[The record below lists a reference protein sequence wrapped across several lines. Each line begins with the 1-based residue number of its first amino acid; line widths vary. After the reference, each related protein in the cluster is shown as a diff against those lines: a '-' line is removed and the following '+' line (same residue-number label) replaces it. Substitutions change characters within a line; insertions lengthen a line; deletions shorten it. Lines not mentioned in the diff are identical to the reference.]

1 MKTIRIFTMAA
12 AALILAACGN
22 EEFIENVENGAA
34 EQLVP
39 MTFTANM
46 PQTRTYLSGGTN
58 VHWSKGD
65 EIALWDN
72 TDKRKFTATEIDG
85 SSATFTGMA
94 NSNYRYAAFY
104 PYSAVKA
111 REAVTFTFTLP
122 AKQTAK
128 WKSFA
133 NNLAP
138 SFALVEAPET
148 NLQFKNVCAL
158 VKFYLGLT
166 AIDVK
171 TVSLVARNGEVLAG
185 DLKYKFTDE
194 SVVGAE
200 SNTSSRI
207 DLSGPFE
214 PAIDYYFVVRPCT
227 LAEGFSL
234 YVEYNDGTLKR
245 TEVRKPVTL
254 KAGQILDIGAPKNL
268 RPYISQAILPEEM
281 GTPNGDGSVT
291 LSDDD
296 LIALEEIKRLNLSNK
311 GLTNLY
317 GIEVYSNLKYL
328 TCNDNPGLT
337 KIDVRNLTKLE
348 DLECERNAALTE
360 LKVNGLSNLKTLGCN
375 QNQLTSLDLT
385 GLTNLRTL
393 SCSQNQLTSLDL
405 TGLTSLEIF
414 YCHEN
419 KLTELDISMLP
430 ALNMLVCGKQELP
443 SSADFLHLYMTEE
456 QYSGIWC
463 NHNQGWAENVG
474 VVAYVK

>member
-1 MKTIRIFTMAA
+1 MKTIRIFTLAA

-65 EIALWDN
+65 EIALWDD

-111 REAVTFTFTLP
+111 RDGVTFTFTLP

-128 WKSFA
+128 WRSFA

-158 VKFYLGLT
+158 VKFNLNLT

-214 PAIDYYFVVRPCT
+214 PAADYYFVVRPCT
-227 LAEGFSL
+227 MLRGFSL

-245 TEVRKPVTL
+245 TDVRHSVRL
-254 KAGQILDIGAPKNL
+254 EAGKILDIGVPKNL
-268 RPYISQAILPEEM
+268 GPYISEAIVPEGM

-291 LSDDD
+291 LSN
-296 LIALEEIKRLNLSNK
+296 EEKEQLKAIESLDLSNK
-311 GLTNLY
+311 GLKNLS

-328 TCNDNPGLT
+328 FCSGNKSLT
-337 KIDVRNLTKLE
+337 KIDVRKLTKLE
-348 DLECERNAALTE
+348 ILECESCALTE
-360 LKVNGLSNLKTLGCN
+360 LKVNGLSNLKRILCAENKLTSLDVSGLTKLGLLYCYR
-375 QNQLTSLDLT
+375 NQLTSL
-385 GLTNLRTL
+385 NLAGVTSLVTL
-393 SCSQNQLTSLDL
+393 SCHT
-405 TGLTSLEIF
+405 
-414 YCHEN
+414 N

-430 ALNMLVCGKQELP
+430 ALNELRCGNQYGNLR
-443 SSADFLHLYMTEE
+443 LYMTEE
-456 QYSGIWC
+456 QYSGMWETEKTYPD
-463 NHNQGWAENVG
+463 NRNVG
-474 VVAYVK
+474 AYIK

>member
-58 VHWSKGD
+58 VHWSEGD

-94 NSNYRYAAFY
+94 NSYYRYAAFY

-111 REAVTFTFTLP
+111 RDGVTFTFTLP

-128 WKSFA
+128 WKSFD

-158 VKFYLGLT
+158 VKFNLNLT
-166 AIDVK
+166 AINVK

-207 DLSGPFE
+207 DLSGTFE
-214 PAIDYYFVVRPCT
+214 PAADYYFVVRPCT
-227 LAEGFSL
+227 MLRGFSL

-245 TEVRKPVTL
+245 TDVRHSVRL
-254 KAGQILDIGAPKNL
+254 EAGKILDIGAPKNL
-268 RPYISQAILPEEM
+268 EPYISEAIVPEGM
-281 GTPNGDGSVT
+281 GTSNGDGSVT
-291 LSDDD
+291 LSDDEKEQ
-296 LIALEEIKRLNLSNK
+296 LKAIERLDLSNK
-311 GLTNLY
+311 GLKNLY
-317 GIEVYSNLKYL
+317 GIEVYPSLRSL
-328 TCNDNPGLT
+328 VCTDNPGLT
-337 KIDVRNLTKLE
+337 KMDVRKLTKLE
-348 DLECERNAALTE
+348 TLDCQRNALTE
-360 LKVNGLSNLKTLGCN
+360 LKVNGLSNLQRFFCAENK
-375 QNQLTSLDLT
+375 LTELDV
-385 GLTNLRTL
+385 
-393 SCSQNQLTSLDL
+393 S
-405 TGLTSLEIF
+405 GLTSLYQFNCERNRLTSLNLAGLTSLVTLNCF
-414 YCHEN
+414 EN

-430 ALNMLVCGKQELP
+430 ALTELRCGKQYGNLR
-443 SSADFLHLYMTEE
+443 LYMTEE
-456 QYSGIWC
+456 QYSGMWETEQTFPNNIK
-463 NHNQGWAENVG
+463 

>member
-1 MKTIRIFTMAA
+1 MAA

-94 NSNYRYAAFY
+94 NSYYRYAAFY

-111 REAVTFTFTLP
+111 RDGVTFTFTLP

-158 VKFYLGLT
+158 VKFNLNLT

-185 DLKYKFTDE
+185 LR
-194 SVVGAE
+194 GA
-200 SNTSSRI
+200 
-207 DLSGPFE
+207 
-214 PAIDYYFVVRPCT
+214 
-227 LAEGFSL
+227 SL
-234 YVEYNDGTLKR
+234 HDV
-245 TEVRKPVTL
+245 
-254 KAGQILDIGAPKNL
+254 
-268 RPYISQAILPEEM
+268 
-281 GTPNGDGSVT
+281 
-291 LSDDD
+291 
-296 LIALEEIKRLNLSNK
+296 K
-311 GLTNLY
+311 GLQL
-317 GIEVYSNLKYL
+317 
-328 TCNDNPGLT
+328 
-337 KIDVRNLTKLE
+337 VR
-348 DLECERNAALTE
+348 
-360 LKVNGLSNLKTLGCN
+360 
-375 QNQLTSLDLT
+375 
-385 GLTNLRTL
+385 
-393 SCSQNQLTSLDL
+393 
-405 TGLTSLEIF
+405 
-414 YCHEN
+414 
-419 KLTELDISMLP
+419 
-430 ALNMLVCGKQELP
+430 
-443 SSADFLHLYMTEE
+443 
-456 QYSGIWC
+456 
-463 NHNQGWAENVG
+463 
-474 VVAYVK
+474 

>member
-58 VHWSKGD
+58 VHWSEGD

-128 WKSFA
+128 WKSFD

-185 DLKYKFTDE
+185 DLKYKFTEE
-194 SVVGAE
+194 SVTGAE

-227 LAEGFSL
+227 MLKGFSL

-245 TEVRKPVTL
+245 TDVRHSVRL
-254 KAGQILDIGAPKNL
+254 EAGKILDIGAPKNL
-268 RPYISQAILPEEM
+268 EPYISEAIVPEGM
-281 GTPNGDGSVT
+281 GTSNGDGSVT
-291 LSDDD
+291 LSELD
-296 LIALEEIKRLNLSNK
+296 LIALEEIETLDLSNK
-311 GLTNLY
+311 GLKNLY
-317 GIEVYSNLKYL
+317 GIEVYSNLKQL

-337 KIDVRNLTKLE
+337 KIDVRKLTKLE
-348 DLECERNAALTE
+348 RLECNRNALTE
-360 LKVNGLSNLKTLGCN
+360 LKVNGLSNLQVLSCY

-419 KLTELDISMLP
+419 RMTHLDITMLP
-430 ALNMLVCGKQELP
+430 ALTTLMCGKQKKRLVLILT
-443 SSADFLHLYMTEE
+443 SE
-456 QYSGIWC
+456 QYTDMWIKNKGYVENIGITT
-463 NHNQGWAENVG
+463 ALE
-474 VVAYVK
+474 

>member
-58 VHWSKGD
+58 VHWSEGD

-85 SSATFTGMA
+85 SSATFTGEA

-158 VKFYLGLT
+158 VKFYIGLS

-234 YVEYNDGTLKR
+234 LVEYNDGTLKR

-268 RPYISQAILPEEM
+268 RPYISQAILPEGT

-291 LSDDD
+291 LSELD
-296 LIALEEIKRLNLSNK
+296 LIALEEIETLDLSNK
-311 GLTNLY
+311 GLKNLY

-328 TCNDNPGLT
+328 FCNDNLGLT
-337 KIDVRNLTKLE
+337 KIDVRKLTKLE
-348 DLECERNAALTE
+348 RLECNRNALTE
-360 LKVNGLSNLKTLGCN
+360 LKVNGLSNLQVLSCY

-419 KLTELDISMLP
+419 KLTHLDITMLP
-430 ALNMLVCGKQELP
+430 ALTTLMCGKQTKTNGSLAKLIL
-443 SSADFLHLYMTEE
+443 SMTSE
-456 QYSGIWC
+456 QYTNMWPA
-463 NHNQGWAENVG
+463 QGYVENTG
-474 VVAYVK
+474 VMPVPK

>member
-58 VHWSKGD
+58 VHWSEGD

-94 NSNYRYAAFY
+94 NSYYRYAAFY

-111 REAVTFTFTLP
+111 RDGVTFTFTLP

-128 WKSFA
+128 WRSFA

-158 VKFYLGLT
+158 VKFNLNLN
-166 AIDVK
+166 AINVK

-200 SNTSSRI
+200 SNISSRI

-214 PAIDYYFVVRPCT
+214 PAADYYFVVRPCT
-227 LAEGFSL
+227 MLRGFSL

-245 TEVRKPVTL
+245 TDVRHSVRL
-254 KAGQILDIGAPKNL
+254 EAGKILDIGAPKNL
-268 RPYISQAILPEEM
+268 EPYISQAIVPEGM
-281 GTPNGDGSVT
+281 GTSNGDGSVT
-291 LSDDD
+291 LSDDEKEQ
-296 LIALEEIKRLNLSNK
+296 LKAIERLDLSNK
-311 GLTNLY
+311 GLTNLS

-337 KIDVRNLTKLE
+337 KIDVRKLTKLE
-348 DLECERNAALTE
+348 DLECDRNGALTE
-360 LKVNGLSNLKTLGCN
+360 LKVNGLTNLRSLSCFRNK
-375 QNQLTSLDLT
+375 LTSLDLT
-385 GLTNLRTL
+385 GLTNLKFLECSRNNL
-393 SCSQNQLTSLDL
+393 SELNL
-405 TGLTSLEIF
+405 TGLTSLETLS
-414 YCHEN
+414 CHRN
-419 KLTELDISMLP
+419 WLTSLDISMLP
-430 ALNMLVCGKQELP
+430 ALTKVYCGSQKEG
-443 SSADFLHLYMTEE
+443 
-456 QYSGIWC
+456 SGIWLTLVMTQEQYTTMWPY
-463 NHNQGWAENVG
+463 NEGFEGNEFVTYNI
-474 VVAYVK
+474 K

>member
-58 VHWSKGD
+58 VHWSEGD

-85 SSATFTGMA
+85 SSATFTGEA

-128 WKSFA
+128 WKSFD

-158 VKFYLGLT
+158 VKFYIGLS

-227 LAEGFSL
+227 MLKGFSL
-234 YVEYNDGTLKR
+234 VIEYNDGTLKR
-245 TEVRKPVTL
+245 TDVRHSVRL
-254 KAGQILDIGAPKNL
+254 EAGKILDIGAPKNL
-268 RPYISQAILPEEM
+268 GPYISQAILPEGM

-291 LSDDD
+291 LSELD
-296 LIALEEIKRLNLSNK
+296 LIALEEIERLDLSAKGLKNLS
-311 GLTNLY
+311 
-317 GIEVYSNLKYL
+317 GIEVYSNLKSL
-328 TCNDNPGLT
+328 NCTGNKSLT
-337 KIDVRNLTKLE
+337 KIDVRKLTKLE
-348 DLECERNAALTE
+348 TLYCESCALTG
-360 LKVNGLSNLKTLGCN
+360 LKVNGLSNLRRLSCE
-375 QNQLTSLDLT
+375 QNQLTELDLT
-385 GLTNLRTL
+385 GLSSLDLLDCYT
-393 SCSQNQLTSLDL
+393 NQLTELNLS
-405 TGLTSLEIF
+405 GLTSLVTLNC
-414 YCHEN
+414 YEN

-430 ALNMLVCGKQELP
+430 ALNKLCCGKQELP
-443 SSADFLHLYMTEE
+443 SGVYALSLYMTEE
-456 QYSGIWC
+456 QYSTMWPD
-463 NHNQGWAENVG
+463 NQGWAENYG
-474 VVAYVK
+474 AQAYPK

>member
-72 TDKRKFTATEIDG
+72 TDMRKFTATEIDG

-94 NSNYRYAAFY
+94 NSNFRYAAFY

-158 VKFYLGLT
+158 VKFYIGLS

-227 LAEGFSL
+227 LAEGFNL

-268 RPYISQAILPEEM
+268 EPYISEAIVPEGM

-291 LSDDD
+291 LSDDEKEQLKAIERLD
-296 LIALEEIKRLNLSNK
+296 LSAE
-311 GLTNLY
+311 GLKNLY

-328 TCNDNPGLT
+328 YCTDNPGLT
-337 KIDVRNLTKLE
+337 KIDVRKLTKLE
-348 DLECERNAALTE
+348 TLDCKRNALTE
-360 LKVNGLSNLKTLGCN
+360 LNVTGLSNLQVLSCAV
-375 QNQLTSLDLT
+375 NQLTSLDLT

-419 KLTELDISMLP
+419 RMTHLDITMLP
-430 ALNMLVCGKQELP
+430 ALTTLMCGKQTKTNGSL
-443 SSADFLHLYMTEE
+443 AKLILLMTSE
-456 QYSGIWC
+456 QYTNMWSR
-463 NHNQGWAENVG
+463 QGYVENTG
-474 VVAYVK
+474 VMPVFG

>member
-128 WKSFA
+128 WNSFA

-158 VKFYLGLT
+158 VKFYLNLT
-166 AIDVK
+166 AINVK

-227 LAEGFSL
+227 LTGGFSL
-234 YVEYNDGTLKR
+234 VIEYNDGTLKR

-268 RPYISQAILPEEM
+268 GPYISQAILPEGM

-291 LSDDD
+291 LSELD
-296 LIALEEIKRLNLSNK
+296 LIALEEIESLTLSAKGLKNLS
-311 GLTNLY
+311 
-317 GIEVYSNLKYL
+317 GIEVYSNLKSL
-328 TCNDNPGLT
+328 NCSGNLGLT
-337 KIDVRNLTKLE
+337 KIDVRKLTKLE
-348 DLECERNAALTE
+348 TLDCERCALTE
-360 LKVNGLSNLKTLGCN
+360 LKVNGLSNLQRFFCAGNKLTELDVSGLTKLGLLHCYRN
-375 QNQLTSLDLT
+375 RLTSL
-385 GLTNLRTL
+385 NLAGVTSLVTL
-393 SCSQNQLTSLDL
+393 SCHT
-405 TGLTSLEIF
+405 
-414 YCHEN
+414 N

-430 ALNMLVCGKQELP
+430 ALNELRCGKQELP
-443 SSADFLHLYMTEE
+443 SGVYALSLYMTEK
-456 QYSGIWC
+456 QYSTMWPD
-463 NHNQGWAENVG
+463 NQGQTENSG
-474 VVAYVK
+474 VRAYKK

>member
-158 VKFYLGLT
+158 VKFYIGLS

-227 LAEGFSL
+227 MLKGFSL

-245 TEVRKPVTL
+245 TDVRHSVRL
-254 KAGQILDIGAPKNL
+254 EAGKILDIGAPKNL
-268 RPYISQAILPEEM
+268 EPYISEAIVPEGM

-291 LSDDD
+291 LSNDEKEQ
-296 LIALEEIKRLNLSNK
+296 LKAIESLTLSAKGLKNLS
-311 GLTNLY
+311 

-328 TCNDNPGLT
+328 SCTDNPGLT
-337 KIDVRNLTKLE
+337 KIDVRKLTKLE
-348 DLECERNAALTE
+348 TLDCRRNALTE
-360 LKVNGLSNLKTLGCN
+360 LNLSGLTKLTTLWC
-375 QNQLTSLDLT
+375 QMNQLTTLDVS
-385 GLTNLRTL
+385 GLTQLTTLWCFSNNLTALDITQLSGLRTL
-393 SCSQNQLTSLDL
+393 YCGNQNDGRILTLTLTAAQKTKWDSTWSSDSDNVRVTFDL
-405 TGLTSLEIF
+405 
-414 YCHEN
+414 
-419 KLTELDISMLP
+419 K
-430 ALNMLVCGKQELP
+430 
-443 SSADFLHLYMTEE
+443 
-456 QYSGIWC
+456 
-463 NHNQGWAENVG
+463 
-474 VVAYVK
+474 

>member
-1 MKTIRIFTMAA
+1 M
-12 AALILAACGN
+12 
-22 EEFIENVENGAA
+22 
-34 EQLVP
+34 
-39 MTFTANM
+39 
-46 PQTRTYLSGGTN
+46 
-58 VHWSKGD
+58 HWSKGD

-94 NSNYRYAAFY
+94 NSYYRYAAFY

-111 REAVTFTFTLP
+111 RDGVTFTFTLP

-158 VKFYLGLT
+158 VKFNLNLT

-227 LAEGFSL
+227 MLRGFSL

-245 TEVRKPVTL
+245 TDVRHSVRL
-254 KAGQILDIGAPKNL
+254 EAGKILDIGAPKNL
-268 RPYISQAILPEEM
+268 EPYISEAIVPEGM
-281 GTPNGDGSVT
+281 GTSNGDGSVT
-291 LSDDD
+291 LSDDEKEQ
-296 LIALEEIKRLNLSNK
+296 LKAIETLELSGKGLKNLS
-311 GLTNLY
+311 

-328 TCNDNPGLT
+328 FCSGNKSLT
-337 KIDVRNLTKLE
+337 KIDVRKLTKLE
-348 DLECERNAALTE
+348 ILECESCALTE
-360 LKVNGLSNLKTLGCN
+360 LKVNGLSNLKRILCAENKLTSLDVSGLTKLGLLYCYR
-375 QNQLTSLDLT
+375 NQLTSL
-385 GLTNLRTL
+385 NLAGVTSLVTL
-393 SCSQNQLTSLDL
+393 SCHT
-405 TGLTSLEIF
+405 
-414 YCHEN
+414 N

-430 ALNMLVCGKQELP
+430 ALNELRCGNQYGNLR
-443 SSADFLHLYMTEE
+443 LYMTEE
-456 QYSGIWC
+456 QYSGMWETEKTYPD
-463 NHNQGWAENVG
+463 NRNVG
-474 VVAYVK
+474 AYIK

>member
-1 MKTIRIFTMAA
+1 MAA

-58 VHWSKGD
+58 VHWSEGD

-128 WKSFA
+128 WKSFD

-158 VKFYLGLT
+158 VKFYIGLS

-214 PAIDYYFVVRPCT
+214 P
-227 LAEGFSL
+227 
-234 YVEYNDGTLKR
+234 
-245 TEVRKPVTL
+245 
-254 KAGQILDIGAPKNL
+254 
-268 RPYISQAILPEEM
+268 
-281 GTPNGDGSVT
+281 
-291 LSDDD
+291 
-296 LIALEEIKRLNLSNK
+296 
-311 GLTNLY
+311 
-317 GIEVYSNLKYL
+317 
-328 TCNDNPGLT
+328 
-337 KIDVRNLTKLE
+337 
-348 DLECERNAALTE
+348 
-360 LKVNGLSNLKTLGCN
+360 
-375 QNQLTSLDLT
+375 
-385 GLTNLRTL
+385 
-393 SCSQNQLTSLDL
+393 
-405 TGLTSLEIF
+405 
-414 YCHEN
+414 
-419 KLTELDISMLP
+419 
-430 ALNMLVCGKQELP
+430 
-443 SSADFLHLYMTEE
+443 
-456 QYSGIWC
+456 
-463 NHNQGWAENVG
+463 
-474 VVAYVK
+474 

>member
-72 TDKRKFTATEIDG
+72 TDMRKFTATEIDG
-85 SSATFTGMA
+85 SSATFTGEA
-94 NSNYRYAAFY
+94 NSYNRYAAFY

-111 REAVTFTFTLP
+111 CDGVTFTFTLP

-158 VKFYLGLT
+158 VKFYIGLS

-214 PAIDYYFVVRPCT
+214 PAADYYFVVRPCT

-234 YVEYNDGTLKR
+234 LVEYNDGTLKR
-245 TEVRKPVTL
+245 TDVRKPVTL
-254 KAGQILDIGAPKNL
+254 KAGKILDIGAPKNL
-268 RPYISQAILPEEM
+268 EPYISQAILPEGT

-291 LSDDD
+291 LSELD
-296 LIALEEIKRLNLSNK
+296 LIALEKIERLDLSNI
-311 GLTNLY
+311 GLKNLY

-328 TCNDNPGLT
+328 YCNDNPGLT
-337 KIDVRNLTKLE
+337 KIDVRKLTKLE
-348 DLECERNAALTE
+348 TLYCDRNPVLTE
-360 LKVNGLSNLKTLGCN
+360 LKVNGLSNLRVLSCAI
-375 QNQLTSLDLT
+375 NQLTELDLT

-393 SCSQNQLTSLDL
+393 SCAINQLTSLDL

-419 KLTELDISMLP
+419 RMTHLDITMLP
-430 ALNMLVCGKQELP
+430 ALTRLMCGKQTNDNRGQLI
-443 SSADFLHLYMTEE
+443 LIMTSE
-456 QYSGIWC
+456 QYTNMWSA
-463 NHNQGWAENVG
+463 QGYVENTG
-474 VVAYVK
+474 VLPVPK

>member
-58 VHWSKGD
+58 VHWSEGD

-85 SSATFTGMA
+85 SSATFTGEA

-111 REAVTFTFTLP
+111 RDGVTFTFTLP

-158 VKFYLGLT
+158 VKFYIGLS

-227 LAEGFSL
+227 MLKGFNL

-245 TEVRKPVTL
+245 TDVRHSVRL
-254 KAGQILDIGAPKNL
+254 EAGKILDIGAPKNL
-268 RPYISQAILPEEM
+268 EPYISEAIVPEGM

-348 DLECERNAALTE
+348 DLTCERNAALTE

-375 QNQLTSLDLT
+375 RNQLTSLDLT

-430 ALNMLVCGKQELP
+430 ALNMLMCGKQELP

-456 QYSGIWC
+456 QYSTMWPK
-463 NHNQGWAENVG
+463 NQGWAENVG

>member
-1 MKTIRIFTMAA
+1 MAA

-46 PQTRTYLSGGTN
+46 PQTRTYLSGGTD
-58 VHWSKGD
+58 VHWSEGD

-111 REAVTFTFTLP
+111 RDGVTFTFTLP

-128 WKSFA
+128 WKSFD

-138 SFALVEAPET
+138 SFAHVEAPET

-158 VKFYLGLT
+158 VKFYIGLS

-227 LAEGFSL
+227 LAEGFNL

-268 RPYISQAILPEEM
+268 EPYISEAIVPEGM
-281 GTPNGDGSVT
+281 GTSNGDGSVT
-291 LSDDD
+291 LSDDEKEQ
-296 LIALEEIKRLNLSNK
+296 LKARESLTLSGK
-311 GLTNLY
+311 GLKNLY
-317 GIEVYSNLKYL
+317 GIEVYSNLISL
-328 TCNDNPGLT
+328 TCTANPGLT
-337 KIDVRNLTKLE
+337 KIDVRKLTKLE
-348 DLECERNAALTE
+348 TLRCERNALTE
-360 LKVNGLSNLKTLGCN
+360 LKVNGLSNLRWFYCAEN
-375 QNQLTSLDLT
+375 RLTELDV
-385 GLTNLRTL
+385 
-393 SCSQNQLTSLDL
+393 S
-405 TGLTSLEIF
+405 GLTSLSRF
-414 YCHEN
+414 YCERNRLTSLNLAGLTSLVTLNCYEN

-430 ALNMLVCGKQELP
+430 ALNKLRCGKQELP
-443 SSADFLHLYMTEE
+443 SGVYALYLYMTEE
-456 QYSGIWC
+456 QYSTMWPD
-463 NHNQGWAENVG
+463 NRGWAENYG
-474 VVAYVK
+474 VQAYKK

>member
-72 TDKRKFTATEIDG
+72 TAKRKFTATEIDG
-85 SSATFTGMA
+85 SSATFTGEA
-94 NSNYRYAAFY
+94 NASYIYIAAY
-104 PYSAVKA
+104 PYNAVVGEMSRIK
-111 REAVTFTFTLP
+111 LP

-128 WKSFA
+128 WKSFD
-133 NNLAP
+133 NNLAI
-138 SFALVEAPET
+138 SYAVSMGGGL
-148 NLQFKNVCAL
+148 NLQFKNACAL
-158 VKFYLGLT
+158 VKFYIGLS

-185 DLKYKFTDE
+185 TMSLNLERGELIPDVD
-194 SVVGAE
+194 S
-200 SNTSSRI
+200 SSRI

-234 YVEYNDGTLKR
+234 LVEYNDGTLKR

-268 RPYISQAILPEEM
+268 EPYISEAIVPEGM

-291 LSDDD
+291 LSDDEKEQLKAIERLD
-296 LIALEEIKRLNLSNK
+296 LSAEGVK
-311 GLTNLY
+311 NLY

-328 TCNDNPGLT
+328 YCTDNPGLT
-337 KIDVRNLTKLE
+337 KIDVRKLTKLE
-348 DLECERNAALTE
+348 ILDCKRSALTE
-360 LKVNGLSNLKTLGCN
+360 LNVTGLTNLRTLNCTE
-375 QNQLTSLDLT
+375 NQLTSLDLT

-393 SCSQNQLTSLDL
+393 SCAINKLGELNL

-414 YCHEN
+414 YCNEN
-419 KLTELDISMLP
+419 WLTSLDISMLP
-430 ALNMLVCGKQELP
+430 ALTTLRCGSQKEGSGNWLILV
-443 SSADFLHLYMTEE
+443 MTQE
-456 QYSGIWC
+456 QYTTMWPYNEGFEGNEFVTTS
-463 NHNQGWAENVG
+463 
-474 VVAYVK
+474 VKK

>member
-1 MKTIRIFTMAA
+1 MKTIRIFTLAA

-46 PQTRTYLSGGTN
+46 PQTRTYLNGGKN

-85 SSATFTGMA
+85 SSATFTGEA
-94 NSNYRYAAFY
+94 NSYYRYAAFY

-158 VKFYLGLT
+158 VKFNLNLN
-166 AIDVK
+166 AINVK
-171 TVSLVARNGEVLAG
+171 TVSLLARNGEVLAG
-185 DLKYKFTDE
+185 DLKYKFTDG
-194 SVVGAE
+194 SVDGAE

-227 LAEGFSL
+227 LEEGFNL

-245 TEVRKPVTL
+245 TDVRHSVRL
-254 KAGQILDIGAPKNL
+254 EAGKILDIGMLKNL
-268 RPYISQAILPEEM
+268 EPYISQAIVPEGM

-291 LSDDD
+291 LSDDEKEQ
-296 LIALEEIKRLNLSNK
+296 LKARESLTLSGK

-317 GIEVYSNLKYL
+317 GIEVYSNLISL
-328 TCNDNPGLT
+328 TCTANPGLT
-337 KIDVRNLTKLE
+337 KIDVRKLTKLE
-348 DLECERNAALTE
+348 TLDCKRNALTE
-360 LKVNGLSNLKTLGCN
+360 LKVNGLSNLRWFYCAEN
-375 QNQLTSLDLT
+375 RLTELDV
-385 GLTNLRTL
+385 
-393 SCSQNQLTSLDL
+393 S
-405 TGLTSLEIF
+405 GLTSLSRF
-414 YCHEN
+414 YCERNRLTSLNLDGLTSLSLLNCYEN

-430 ALNMLVCGKQELP
+430 VLDKLRCGKQELP
-443 SSADFLHLYMTEE
+443 SGASALSLYMTEE
-456 QYSGIWC
+456 QYSTMWPD
-463 NHNQGWAENVG
+463 NRGWAENAG
-474 VVAYVK
+474 VQAYKK

>member
-128 WKSFA
+128 WNSFA

-158 VKFYLGLT
+158 VKFYIGLS

-227 LAEGFSL
+227 MLRGFSL
-234 YVEYNDGTLKR
+234 LIEYNDGTLKR
-245 TEVRKPVTL
+245 TDVRHSVRL
-254 KAGQILDIGAPKNL
+254 EAGKILDIGAPKNL
-268 RPYISQAILPEEM
+268 GPYISEAIVPEGI
-281 GTPNGDGSVT
+281 GTPNGDGSVS
-291 LSDDD
+291 LSELD
-296 LIALEEIKRLNLSNK
+296 LTALEKKERLDLSNR

-337 KIDVRNLTKLE
+337 KIDVRKLTKLE
-348 DLECERNAALTE
+348 TLQCERNAALTE
-360 LKVNGLSNLKTLGCN
+360 LKVNGLSNLWA
-375 QNQLTSLDLT
+375 
-385 GLTNLRTL
+385 L
-393 SCSQNQLTSLDL
+393 SCSSNKLSELNL

-419 KLTELDISMLP
+419 RMTHLDITMLP
-430 ALNMLVCGKQELP
+430 ALTKLKCGKQELP
-443 SSADFLHLYMTEE
+443 SGVDALSLYMTEE
-456 QYSGIWC
+456 QYLTMWPG
-463 NHNQGWAENVG
+463 QGWAENSG
-474 VVAYVK
+474 VQTNIK

>member
-128 WKSFA
+128 WRSFA

-158 VKFYLGLT
+158 VKFNLNLT

-207 DLSGPFE
+207 DLSGTFE
-214 PAIDYYFVVRPCT
+214 PAADYYFVVRPCT
-227 LAEGFSL
+227 LEEGFSL
-234 YVEYNDGTLKR
+234 LIEYNDGTLKR

-254 KAGQILDIGAPKNL
+254 KAGQILDIGTPKNL
-268 RPYISQAILPEEM
+268 GPYISQAILPEGM

-296 LIALEEIKRLNLSNK
+296 LIALEEIERLDLSAK
-311 GLTNLY
+311 GLKNLY

-328 TCNDNPGLT
+328 SCTDNPGLT
-337 KIDVRNLTKLE
+337 KIDVRKLTKLE
-348 DLECERNAALTE
+348 TLRCQSCALTE
-360 LKVNGLSNLKTLGCN
+360 LKVNGLSNLKTLGCS

-393 SCSQNQLTSLDL
+393 SCAINQLTSLDL

-419 KLTELDISMLP
+419 RMTHLDITMLP
-430 ALNMLVCGKQELP
+430 ALTTLMCGKQTNGSQGQLI
-443 SSADFLHLYMTEE
+443 LIMTSE
-456 QYSGIWC
+456 QYTNMWSA
-463 NHNQGWAENVG
+463 QGYVENTG
-474 VVAYVK
+474 VLPVPK

>member
-46 PQTRTYLSGGTN
+46 PQTRTYLSDGTN

-65 EIALWDN
+65 EIALWDD

-85 SSATFTGMA
+85 SSATFTGEA
-94 NSNYRYAAFY
+94 NSNNRYAAFY

-111 REAVTFTFTLP
+111 RDGVTFTFTLP

-128 WKSFA
+128 WNSFA

-158 VKFYLGLT
+158 VKFYIGLS

-171 TVSLVARNGEVLAG
+171 TVSLVALNGEVLAG

-234 YVEYNDGTLKR
+234 LVEYNDGTLKR

-254 KAGQILDIGAPKNL
+254 KAGQILDIVAPKNL
-268 RPYISQAILPEEM
+268 ELYISEAIVPEGM
-281 GTPNGDGSVT
+281 GTPNGDGTVT
-291 LSDDD
+291 LSNDEKEQLKAIETLD
-296 LIALEEIKRLNLSNK
+296 LSNK

-317 GIEVYSNLKYL
+317 GIEVYSNLKKL

-337 KIDVRNLTKLE
+337 KMDVRKLTKLE
-348 DLECERNAALTE
+348 TLYCDRNALTE
-360 LKVNGLSNLKTLGCN
+360 LKVNGLTNLRSLTCLRNK
-375 QNQLTSLDLT
+375 LTSLDLT
-385 GLTNLRTL
+385 GLTNLKFLECSRNNL
-393 SCSQNQLTSLDL
+393 SELNL
-405 TGLTSLEIF
+405 TGLTSLETLS
-414 YCHEN
+414 CHRN
-419 KLTELDISMLP
+419 WLTKLDISMLP
-430 ALNMLVCGKQELP
+430 ALTKVYCGSQKEG
-443 SSADFLHLYMTEE
+443 
-456 QYSGIWC
+456 SGIWLTLFMTQEQYTTMWPY
-463 NHNQGWAENVG
+463 NEGFEGNEFVTYGI
-474 VVAYVK
+474 K